1 MNEDQARNENVE
13 EGLEGRQDFR
23 RGNDVPENRF
33 GRDRA
38 REYNTA
44 ANGAP
49 AGRTSGSGASAGRA
63 PRSEEEMREA
73 VNRALMSERELAGA
87 NIQVEVH
94 DGVILLRGRVQ
105 NARMR
110 ALAEDCLDEISYVH
124 VIRNEIEVRAG
135 ARGFPSAGAP
145 TGPVL
150 PGEGLEAEPM
160 GKRDGRGLGQN
171 HDEPLRRSA

>member
-1 MNEDQARNENVE
+1 MNDNFAKQGADNDDVT

-23 RGNDVPENRF
+23 RGNRVPENLF
-33 GRDRA
+33 GKDRA
-38 REYNTA
+38 RKYNTDQSV
-44 ANGAP
+44 GHKP
-49 AGRTSGSGASAGRA
+49 AGAAKP
-63 PRSEEEMREA
+63 PRSEEEMRQA
-73 VNRALMSERELAGA
+73 VNRALEGERELAGT

-160 GKRDGRGLGQN
+160 GKREGRVAGHGN
-171 HDEPLRRSA
+171 EPLRRSA

>member
-1 MNEDQARNENVE
+1 MNENQARKDKVT

-23 RGNDVPENRF
+23 RGNEVPENRF
-33 GRDRA
+33 GKDRA
-38 REYNTA
+38 REYNSGEPRA
-44 ANGAP
+44 KIVSSARP
-49 AGRTSGSGASAGRA
+49 PRT
-63 PRSEEEMREA
+63 EEEMREA
-73 VNRALMSERELAGA
+73 VNRALAGERELAGT
-87 NIQVEVH
+87 NLQVEVH

-150 PGEGLEAEPM
+150 PGEGMEVEPM
-160 GKRDGRGLGQN
+160 GKRDGRNAGHGN
-171 HDEPLRRSA
+171 EPLRRSA